1 MSSAKP
7 TAAFVLSLLAG
18 ILIALRGGLMSMMSS
33 LIGRYQG
40 GYGYGSMMNGYNGYG
55 YNGYGSF
62 GGMMNGYGFYGMMR
76 GIGIGFGFIG
86 IIGVVIGIIVSV
98 GAIMLYSHS
107 NQHMTW
113 GILIIIFSVLS
124 LFGGMMNGLGVGL
137 FLGIVGGVLAIIWK
151 PPT

>member
-1 MSSAKP
+1 
-7 TAAFVLSLLAG
+7 
-18 ILIALRGGLMSMMSS
+18 
-33 LIGRYQG
+33 
-40 GYGYGSMMNGYNGYG
+40 
-55 YNGYGSF
+55 
-62 GGMMNGYGFYGMMR
+62 MNGYGFYGMMR

>member
-1 MSSAKP
+1 
-7 TAAFVLSLLAG
+7 
-18 ILIALRGGLMSMMSS
+18 
-33 LIGRYQG
+33 
-40 GYGYGSMMNGYNGYG
+40 MNGYNGYG

-86 IIGVVIGIIVSV
+86 IIGVVIGIIVSAS
-98 GAIMLYSHS
+98 AIMLYRYS

-113 GILIIIFSVLS
+113 GILITIFSVLS
-124 LFGGMMNGLGVGL
+124 VFGGMMNGLGVGL